1 MIWKWNT
8 TSEQYSKYQTDWQA
22 SISAVDITSNGENMV
37 VATAEQLIIIR
48 RKGISRYNYKQQLTT
63 ENPDYF
69 RRKVY
74 LHDDMEYLVI
84 PDRNEEKE
92 FLMKIY
98 KINSTTDM
106 FYLFDTK
113 NFGAKTYVDHSIS

>member
-1 MIWKWNT
+1 MIWKWNK
-8 TSEQYSKYQTDWQA
+8 TSEQYYEYQQDWQA
-22 SISAVDITSNGENMV
+22 SISAVDITGNGENMFV
-37 VATAEQLIIIR
+37 TTTEQLIIIR

-69 RRKVY
+69 RRKAY

-84 PDRNEEKE
+84 PDRNDEKE

-98 KINSTTDM
+98 KVNSTIAR

-113 NFGAKTYVDHSIS
+113 NFGAKIYVDHSIS

>member
-8 TSEQYSKYQTDWQA
+8 TSEQYSRYQTDWQA

-48 RKGISRYNYKQQLTT
+48 RKGITRYNYKQQLTT
-63 ENPDYF
+63 DNPDYF